1 MEESEGGLVGGRE
14 WTLVKLGEERVV
26 RGRVRKVDALG
37 LLAVVV
43 ISGIFRQDREETY
56 GDSMALF
63 EHL

>member
-1 MEESEGGLVGGRE
+1 MGGRE